1 MSDVLIEIFGVGAVV
16 AILASLI
23 ESSASR
29 RFRPTTRGWILAVI
43 GLVLVTIGALMPSPS
58 SSSYVVGTAFPG
70 ASPVLVFVRTMVCL
84 LGGALFLA
92 IGLLRRLAA
101 SPVGG
106 PRQIHD
112 PMAKAGLELRA
123 AQELLNSVIHS
134 SINGVM
140 ILKAMR
146 DEAGIIVDFECRL
159 MNKEAEQL
167 LGRSAAVLVGDP
179 LLKHLSCIKTSG
191 LFQEALSI
199 IQSGLPFRDERRC
212 TDGGAIRWYQIAG
225 VRHGDSIVVN
235 FADVSGRRRSE
246 EQLRHAAQHDTLTAL
261 ANRALFGEQLMHAI
275 SRAKRWHNYKYAVLF
290 LDCDR
295 FKIINDSLGHE
306 VGDQLLVSMADRLR
320 ATVRSLETSSRARA
334 EHLAARLGGD
344 EFAVLLND
352 IDGVREAIAVAERLQ
367 RELSAPYVLAGH
379 EVISTASIGIVTSD
393 GNYKRPDDLM
403 RDADTAMY
411 QAKNSGKAR
420 YVVFDE
426 RMHSEVVQRL
436 NLEKDLRVA
445 VAKGQFEL
453 VYQPIICLETAALA
467 GFEALIRWVHPK
479 QGIVRP
485 AMFITLAEELGLIIP
500 IGSWVL
506 RQACRQLRRWQ
517 KRFPEHPPLS
527 MGVNLSKQQVT
538 DKNLIP
544 TIAHVIEETGISP
557 ASLRLEITESTIV
570 DDLEGIMPD
579 LDRLKDLGV
588 QIAMDD
594 FGTGHSS
601 LGFLHR
607 VPMDVLKIDRSFID
621 RTGKTRDYAAII
633 HTVIQLAHNLG
644 MDVVA
649 EGIETHDQ
657 MILLQSLDCNFG
669 QGYLFG
675 QPLTAQ
681 AAESLLKTGYRFS
694 VAATPPLA
702 PTSTH
707 VA

>member
-1 MSDVLIEIFGVGAVV
+1 MTDVLIEILSVAVVV
-16 AILASLI
+16 AIVAGLI
-23 ESSASR
+23 ESGSR
-29 RFRPTTRGWILAVI
+29 RLRPTTRGWLLALI
-43 GLVLVTIGALMPSPS
+43 GLVLVAIGGLMRDPG
-58 SSSYVVGTAFPG
+58 SSSYVVGTSVPEESPG
-70 ASPVLVFVRTMVCL
+70 LVFLRTMVCL
-84 LGGALFLA
+84 FGGALFIA
-92 IGLLRRLAA
+92 IGLIRRLAA
-101 SPVGG
+101 TAGRAPGYE
-106 PRQIHD
+106 
-112 PMAKAGLELRA
+112 PMAKAGLELRKL
-123 AQELLNSVIHS
+123 QELLNSVIHS

-179 LLKHLSCIKTSG
+179 LLKHLPCIKTSG
-191 LFQEALSI
+191 LFQEGLSI
-199 IQSGLPFRDERRC
+199 IQTGLPFRDERRC
-212 TDGGAIRWYQIAG
+212 THGGVSRWYQIAG

-235 FADVSGRRRSE
+235 FADVSGRKQSE
-246 EQLRHAAQHDTLTAL
+246 EQLRHAAQHDTLTGL
-261 ANRALFGEQLMHAI
+261 ANRALFGEELKHAI
-275 SRAKRWHNYKYAVLF
+275 SRARRWHNYKYAVLF

-306 VGDQLLVSMADRLR
+306 VGDQLLIGIADRLR
-320 ATVRSLETSSRARA
+320 GTLRSLETSSRARA
-334 EHLAARLGGD
+334 EHLPARLGGD

-352 IDGVREAIAVAERLQ
+352 IEGVREAIRVAERVQ
-367 RELSAPYVLAGH
+367 RELSVPYMLAGH
-379 EVISTASIGIVTSD
+379 EVTSTASVGIVTSD
-393 GNYKRPDDLM
+393 GNYKRPDDVM

-411 QAKNSGKAR
+411 QAKSSGNAR

-426 RMHSEVVQRL
+426 RMHLEVVQRL
-436 NLEKDLRVA
+436 NLEKDLRAA

-453 VYQPIICLETAALA
+453 VFQPIICLQTAALD

-479 QGIVRP
+479 QGVVRP
-485 AMFITLAEELGLIIP
+485 GMFITLAEELGLIIP

-506 RQACRQLRRWQ
+506 REACRQLRRWQ
-517 KRFPEHPPLS
+517 KRFGDHARLS
-527 MGVNLSKQQVT
+527 MSVNLSKQQIT
-538 DKNLIP
+538 DENLIP

-570 DDLEGIMPD
+570 DDLEGITPD
-579 LDRLKDLGV
+579 LERLKNLGV
-588 QIAMDD
+588 QLAMDD

-621 RTGKTRDYAAII
+621 RTGKIRDYAAII

-675 QPLTAQ
+675 QPLTAK
-681 AAESLLKTGYRFS
+681 AAESLLKKGYRFS

-702 PTSTH
+702 PTAAH

>member
-1 MSDVLIEIFGVGAVV
+1 MV
-16 AILASLI
+16 A
-23 ESSASR
+23 
-29 RFRPTTRGWILAVI
+29 
-43 GLVLVTIGALMPSPS
+43 
-58 SSSYVVGTAFPG
+58 
-70 ASPVLVFVRTMVCL
+70 
-84 LGGALFLA
+84 
-92 IGLLRRLAA
+92 
-101 SPVGG
+101 
-106 PRQIHD
+106 
-112 PMAKAGLELRA
+112 
-123 AQELLNSVIHS
+123 
-134 SINGVM
+134 
-140 ILKAMR
+140 
-146 DEAGIIVDFECRL
+146 
-159 MNKEAEQL
+159 
-167 LGRSAAVLVGDP
+167 
-179 LLKHLSCIKTSG
+179 
-191 LFQEALSI
+191 
-199 IQSGLPFRDERRC
+199 
-212 TDGGAIRWYQIAG
+212 
-225 VRHGDSIVVN
+225 
-235 FADVSGRRRSE
+235 
-246 EQLRHAAQHDTLTAL
+246 
-261 ANRALFGEQLMHAI
+261 
-275 SRAKRWHNYKYAVLF
+275 
-290 LDCDR
+290 
-295 FKIINDSLGHE
+295 
-306 VGDQLLVSMADRLR
+306 
-320 ATVRSLETSSRARA
+320 
-334 EHLAARLGGD
+334 
-344 EFAVLLND
+344 
-352 IDGVREAIAVAERLQ
+352 AERLLE
-367 RELSAPYVLAGH
+367 ELAEPHQIAGH

-393 GNYKRPDDLM
+393 GNYERPDDLM

-411 QAKNSGKAR
+411 EAKNSGKAR

-436 NLEKDLRVA
+436 NLEKDLRAA

-485 AMFITLAEELGLIIP
+485 GMFITLAEELGLIIP

-527 MGVNLSKQQVT
+527 MGVNLAKHQVT

-544 TIAHVIEETGISP
+544 TIAHVIEETGISA